1 MMLKKI
7 IKLSASALM
16 FSVLLFAGCKSTS
29 GAARSDAAK
38 SLAPW
43 KGEWQSIDSVSS
55 ASALNDTYMT
65 VAAKMPHYTEAGLRA
80 AIASAYAS
88 PITKAK
94 FDGSNTVIFTVKNAD
109 GKETEIACEYRY
121 KGDVPMAGSNK
132 HSWQTFEAVKD
143 VRGLMQA
150 KYFIAVAP
158 HQHGKDGLLHW
169 HARFGARSI
178 SELVNGD
185 ANWWPTYAPASMP
198 KDELTKQFAKSIEGM
213 SAMLPV
219 EPFEIYSEKG
229 KWINSSL
236 IYEDERPAIK
246 KAYDALIKEFAGK
259 NNGKDFTKAEIVAL
273 AKKAYGTTEDFT
285 HLEFVTAGD
294 KNELVVWKDANEVL
308 RLAYKQDAANP
319 SKPTLKAFTA
329 VDTKKAGKFAH
340 ISITNPHGT
349 PAHMH
354 LWYGANDAAIGAM
367 KIKPTCIPANSAEAD
382 VATRVMN
389 TCKRFLQEASK

>member
-1 MMLKKI
+1 MLKKL
-7 IKLSASALM
+7 IKLSAAALV

-29 GAARSDAAK
+29 EAARSSETK

-43 KGEWQSIDSVSS
+43 KGEWQSFSAVTS

-65 VAAKMPHYTEAGLRA
+65 VAAKMPHYTEDGLRA

-94 FDGSNTVIFTVKNAD
+94 FNGTNTVVFTVQDAD
-109 GKETEIACEYRY
+109 GEEKEIKCEYRY
-121 KGDVPMAGSNK
+121 VGDVPVVGFK
-132 HSWQTFEAVKD
+132 DHFWQTFEAVKD

-150 KYFIAVAP
+150 KYFIAVPP
-158 HQHGKDGLLHW
+158 HKHGDGLLHW

-185 ANWWPTYAPASMP
+185 PNWWPTYAEASMP
-198 KDELTKQFAKSIEGM
+198 KEELVKQFAKSIEGM
-213 SAMLPV
+213 AQMLPQS
-219 EPFEIYSEKG
+219 PFEMYAEHG

-236 IYEDERPAIK
+236 IYDDARPAIQ
-246 KAYDALIKEFAGK
+246 KAYANLIKEFAGK
-259 NNGKDFTKAEIVAL
+259 NGGKDFTKAEIIAL
-273 AKKAYGTTEDFT
+273 AKKAYGNAEDFT
-285 HLEFVTAGD
+285 HLEFVTKGD
-294 KNELVVWKDANEVL
+294 KNELVVLKGSAEVL

-329 VDTKKAGKFAH
+329 VDTAKAGKFAH
-340 ISITNPHGT
+340 ISITGVHGK

-354 LWYGANDAAIGAM
+354 LWYGANDSGIASI
-367 KIKPTCIPANSAEAD
+367 KVKPTCIPANSAEAD
-382 VATRVMN
+382 VALRVTN
-389 TCKRFLQEASK
+389 TCRKFLREASK